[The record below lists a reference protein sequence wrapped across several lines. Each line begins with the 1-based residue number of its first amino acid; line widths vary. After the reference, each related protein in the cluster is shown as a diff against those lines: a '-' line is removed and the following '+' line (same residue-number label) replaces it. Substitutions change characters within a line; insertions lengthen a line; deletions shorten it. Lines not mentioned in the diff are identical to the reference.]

1 MKVVL
6 LEDIEKIGK
15 KFDIKEVKDGYARNS
30 LIPRGLVKIATEQAV
45 KWAEM
50 QKEIQKKKAEEELK
64 NIQKTASSIEGME
77 IPISVKVGEKNQL
90 FEKITSQKIAE
101 KIREAG
107 FNVKK
112 EQILLENPIEETGE
126 FSVKVKFDHN
136 LESEITIIVSEE
148 K

>member
-50 QKEIQKKKAEEELK
+50 QREIQKKKAEEELK

>member
-1 MKVVL
+1 
-6 LEDIEKIGK
+6 
-15 KFDIKEVKDGYARNS
+15 
-30 LIPRGLVKIATEQAV
+30 
-45 KWAEM
+45 
-50 QKEIQKKKAEEELK
+50 
-64 NIQKTASSIEGME
+64 ME